1 MTSACQPHVC
11 LASASPRRRDL
22 LLSIGVDV
30 DIHPC
35 NVDETPQIN
44 ESPSDYVVRLAV
56 EKALV
61 ADALTPLPTLGSDT
75 AVVLDG
81 KILGKPRNQAHGA
94 DMLTALSGRCHE
106 VLTAVALTG
115 PAGLLKCCVKTRVCF
130 DEISDEQI
138 AAYWQTGEPLDK
150 AGGYAAQGLAAVF
163 VTAIEG
169 SYSAVV
175 GLPLYETAKLLRQQ
189 GIPLWNNVLR

>member
-81 KILGKPRNQAHGA
+81 KILGKEEHLLSVDFSAAAHN
-94 DMLTALSGRCHE
+94 T
-106 VLTAVALTG
+106 VAE
-115 PAGLLKCCVKTRVCF
+115 KTFFIHAKARRAPGDV
-130 DEISDEQI
+130 
-138 AAYWQTGEPLDK
+138 TLVLDK
-150 AGGYAAQGLAAVF
+150 RLVIKQQREPFTGCELSSLMLGVDSLLSAPRHHLGAELFKLFKRFF
-163 VTAIEG
+163 VSHSIC
-169 SYSAVV
+169 
-175 GLPLYETAKLLRQQ
+175 LRS
-189 GIPLWNNVLR
+189 NN